1 MIIRIISQFQEKIKV
16 NNCKKGKGDNMGRIV
31 GKQSI
36 AFDEPAYIIEGASIV
51 GEKEGEGPLGKQF
64 DVVEQDPMLGQDSW
78 EEAESLLQKEV
89 IQKVLF
95 KSNMNKEDIRYIFA
109 GDLLGQLIATTFG
122 ILEFEIPF
130 FGLYGACSTI
140 GEALSV
146 AAITVEGGNANNVI
160 AIASSHFASAER
172 QFRFPLAYGNQRPYA
187 ATWTVTGAGAVIV
200 SKDKGFAKI
209 TGITTGK
216 IVDYGVKDAQNMGAC
231 MAPAAADVIYTHF
244 KDFNTTA
251 EDYDKIITGDLGIVG
266 KTILLDLLR
275 DKGYDISKVHMDCG
289 IEMFDAS
296 SQDTHAGGSGCGCAA
311 TVLTSYIFKQLKKK
325 AWKKVLF
332 IPTGALMSP
341 VSFNEGNSVP
351 GIAHL
356 VQIEAC

>member
-78 EEAESLLQKEV
+78 EEAESLLQKEA

-325 AWKKVLF
+325 AWNK
-332 IPTGALMSP
+332 
-341 VSFNEGNSVP
+341 
-351 GIAHL
+351 
-356 VQIEAC
+356 

>member
-1 MIIRIISQFQEKIKV
+1 
-16 NNCKKGKGDNMGRIV
+16 MGRMI

-36 AFDEPAYIIEGASIV
+36 AFDDAPYIVEGASIV
-51 GEKEGEGPLGKQF
+51 GEKEGEGPLGKLF

-78 EEAESLLQKEV
+78 EEAESLLQKEA

-95 KSNMNKEDIRYIFA
+95 KSNRNKEDIRYIFA
-109 GDLLGQLIATTFG
+109 GDLLGQLIASTFG

-140 GEALSV
+140 GEALSIS
-146 AAITVEGGNANNVI
+146 AITVDGGNADNVI

-216 IVDYGVKDAQNMGAC
+216 IVDFGVKDAQNMGAC

-251 EDYDKIITGDLGIVG
+251 DDYDKIITGDLGIVG
-266 KTILLDLLR
+266 KTILFDLLR
-275 DKGYDISKVHMDCG
+275 EKGYDISKVHMDCG

-325 AWKKVLF
+325 AWKKILF

-356 VQIEAC
+356 VQIESC

>member
-1 MIIRIISQFQEKIKV
+1 
-16 NNCKKGKGDNMGRIV
+16 MGRIV

-78 EEAESLLQKEV
+78 EEAESLLQKEA

-200 SKDKGFAKI
+200 SKDKGDRK
-209 TGITTGK
+209 
-216 IVDYGVKDAQNMGAC
+216 
-231 MAPAAADVIYTHF
+231 
-244 KDFNTTA
+244 
-251 EDYDKIITGDLGIVG
+251 
-266 KTILLDLLR
+266 
-275 DKGYDISKVHMDCG
+275 
-289 IEMFDAS
+289 
-296 SQDTHAGGSGCGCAA
+296 
-311 TVLTSYIFKQLKKK
+311 
-325 AWKKVLF
+325 
-332 IPTGALMSP
+332 
-341 VSFNEGNSVP
+341 SV
-351 GIAHL
+351 
-356 VQIEAC
+356 V

>member
-78 EEAESLLQKEV
+78 EEAESLLQKEA

-325 AWKKVLF
+325 ALKKVLF